1 MLKNLVNSLFGSR
14 HDREA
19 RKFQPQVDE
28 INEEAARLALLPDEE
43 FREQTAR
50 LRSIVE
56 SRVGELRE
64 EIAGLRQQKRNAEDS
79 VERERLGA
87 LEERLKETLQ
97 DALDEVLPEAFAT
110 VKEACRRL
118 VGQEVLVTG
127 QMLRWD
133 MVPYDV
139 QLIGGI
145 ALHQGRVAEMAT
157 GEGKTLVATMPLY
170 LNALAGRGVH
180 LVTVNSYLAQR
191 DSEWMG
197 HIYRGLGLTVDC
209 LDLHEP

>member
-79 VERERLGA
+79 VERERLGVEIGA

-118 VGQEVLVTG
+118 VGQVVADY
-127 QMLRWD
+127 MRD
-133 MVPYDV
+133 MR
-139 QLIGGI
+139 LEHL
-145 ALHQGRVAEMAT
+145 A
-157 GEGKTLVATMPLY
+157 KK
-170 LNALAGRGVH
+170 LN
-180 LVTVNSYLAQR
+180 
-191 DSEWMG
+191 
-197 HIYRGLGLTVDC
+197 
-209 LDLHEP
+209 